1 MGSESGTF
9 GYGTSELTTT
19 TPHTYV
25 YSLHVVT
32 RVHTYAVLTRTQVD
46 LSLSLCHRR
55 TGCYCHRWP
64 LLKREKWGEKICFV
78 EWCVPSVP
86 FGVDRKQKLFIFRDK
101 KSALPKFLW
110 TQFLEKV
117 NFWAVF
123 RVTGYKVRIKK
134 EFLLK
139 WLDIR
144 PMVVVQLTVCFLH

>member
-86 FGVDRKQKLFIFRDK
+86 TLEWKREREK
-101 KSALPKFLW
+101 KKEKELKKERREREC
-110 TQFLEKV
+110 LERRRGCFWGEWISPGFFETKNRRFQNFSGL
-117 NFWAVF
+117 NFW
-123 RVTGYKVRIKK
+123 KK
-134 EFLLK
+134 WIFEPF
-139 WLDIR
+139 
-144 PMVVVQLTVCFLH
+144 FE